1 MRRKKIKRISQ
12 QTHDSRQ
19 ELAHFKYFYSCKRHT
34 YLLLLSFPKVALFLF
49 KTIKG
54 LKKKKT
60 KLSPKESDSSTNYI
74 HLQASMV
81 ELQCFSLIYSLK
93 STGCKYCYLFFL
105 FIFFLPSSLLCK
117 G

>member
-54 LKKKKT
+54 LKKKKQSCLPKRVIVPQIT
-60 KLSPKESDSSTNYI
+60 YTFKLQWWSFN
-74 HLQASMV
+74 V
-81 ELQCFSLIYSLK
+81 
-93 STGCKYCYLFFL
+93 FL
-105 FIFFLPSSLLCK
+105 
-117 G
+117 